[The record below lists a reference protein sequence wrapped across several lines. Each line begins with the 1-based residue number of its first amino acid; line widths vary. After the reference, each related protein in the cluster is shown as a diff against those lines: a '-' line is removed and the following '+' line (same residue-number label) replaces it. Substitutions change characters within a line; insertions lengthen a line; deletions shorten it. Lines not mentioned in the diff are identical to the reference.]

1 MTEPE
6 ADDADRQEQ
15 AVSVAGGGPE
25 LADEVT
31 PPADD
36 VPEADAIEQ
45 QLTASP
51 GGPGTLRTA
60 AGEPADEAAWTEAE
74 AAPRRG
80 DSRAGLIVGIGL
92 VLLGVWFLVRQYLPP
107 IDWGLIWPVVLIGIG
122 GLILVTTSR
131 GRDGR

>member
-45 QLTASP
+45 QLTATP

-60 AGEPADEAAWTEAE
+60 DAE
-74 AAPRRG
+74 ANEA
-80 DSRAGLIVGIGL
+80 D
-92 VLLGVWFLVRQYLPP
+92 VLEQQA
-107 IDWGLIWPVVLIGIG
+107 VVPDDEDEL
-122 GLILVTTSR
+122 
-131 GRDGR
+131 RD